1 MRSFIRHPT
10 DIPIEIRLGEQTY
23 QHEPLRNVCGNGLC
37 FRHPEAALVG
47 SNIVVRIAFTVPAFE
62 ASCRVTWC
70 QADGNAW
77 QVGVEFLNQDDLFRA
92 RMVEQICHIELYR
105 RAVRESEGRDMSSHE
120 AALEWIERY
129 AGAFPFSDSN
139 SGHPQNN
146 QK

>member
-10 DIPIEIRLGEQTY
+10 DIPIEIRLADQTR
-23 QHEPLRNVCGNGLC
+23 QQEPLRNVSGSGLC
-37 FRHPEAALVG
+37 FRNPVAAPVG

-77 QVGVEFLNQDDLFRA
+77 QVGVEFLDQDILFRL
-92 RMVEQICHIELYR
+92 RMVEQICHIEHYR
-105 RAVRESEGRDMSSHE
+105 RTVQENQGRALSSHE

-129 AGAFPFSDSN
+129 ADAFPFSDSN
-139 SGHPQNN
+139 SDRPQDK